1 MKFTPMTAEEIA
13 LAAMLNPGV
22 YPFEV
27 ISATDEIS
35 KAGNEMIKIKL
46 AVFGP
51 EGSAVHVYDYLM
63 EKLAYKLLHCAEVC
77 GLLARYEGGE
87 LEAVEF
93 VGRSGYVKL
102 DVDNGGNGYLPK
114 NVVKDY
120 VTPEQAKKATPSRPL
135 SAVPPLNPAPGK
147 AATPESLR
155 RAGFDGGTAPFDDSI
170 PF

>member
-1 MKFTPMTAEEIA
+1 MKFTPMSAEEIA
-13 LAAMLNPGV
+13 LAAMLNPGI

-27 ISATDEIS
+27 IAATDEVS

-46 AVFGP
+46 NVFGP
-51 EGSAVHVYDYLM
+51 DGVSVHVYDYLM
-63 EKLAYKLLHCAEVC
+63 EKLAFKLRHCAEVC

-120 VTPEQAKKATPSRPL
+120 VMPDKAKATPSRPL
-135 SAVPPLNPAPGK
+135 SAAPPSNPAPRK
-147 AATPESLR
+147 AATRENLAAAGVPGTGES
-155 RAGFDGGTAPFDDSI
+155 FDDDI